1 MTTLSHTDFQAWLD
15 RYVAAWKSYDPQAIG
30 DLFSTDATYRY
41 HPEDEP
47 LRGRD
52 AIVAVWLRDQD
63 QPGEYDARYEP
74 VAIDVSNGNHVA
86 SGWSRYFTSTGD
98 LKDEYWNIYLVT
110 FDEAGQATAFTEWW
124 IRDREFAHMARVAE
138 VDRALAKAGGTT

>member
-1 MTTLSHTDFQAWLD
+1 MTTISHAEFQDWLD

-30 DLFSTDATYRY
+30 ALFSADATYRY
-41 HPEDEP
+41 HPEDDP
-47 LRGRD
+47 VRGRD
-52 AIVAVWLRDQD
+52 AIVADWVKDPD
-63 QPGEYDARYEP
+63 QPGEYDARYAP
-74 VAIDVSNGNHVA
+74 LAIDPANGNHVA

-110 FDEAGQATAFTEWW
+110 FEDARQATSFTEWW

-138 VDRALAKAGGTT
+138 IDRALAKAAGTA